1 MTIRLKPA
9 SDVAAAWHDDSVGL
23 FDTFHDALALELGVP
38 VVVTD
43 AQLEGDPRVTGNNDC
58 LVTVREGCQS
68 IDTKDDCESS
78 VDGGQDGPE
87 DLKVHGEPCVWC
99 GGQECTSKGENTCAP
114 RDWLMRGKGIAFD
127 NFVTKDWTVA
137 WCWGETADF
146 KIEFAVEPRDDIQEE
161 RVLHNIQVMSHTVVS
176 NHITDAFEDNVDWT
190 AGIQVVHL
198 ENSVVST
205 DEIPPSARYLV
216 STMQV
221 SVTPVAAITEA
232 YYDENRGLFATF
244 QETLTRELGVD
255 VTIGEIKFVSNPF
268 QEGEAD
274 CLDQQ
279 PEGCPFIADEDLC
292 EARVD
297 GRTMTEY
304 RGLKIQ
310 GQPCVWCNEGPCTS
324 NGPSRCEPED
334 YLLNGEGVNFTY
346 FLAKGSY
353 TVAWCWKHSANFE
366 IVYSMIPGTFAK
378 EMDLREKIAMMP
390 ADVVSED
397 FSDFFEQDVQWSS
410 PIRVLRLTNLVRSSR
425 TQPTTTTTTTT
436 TRPSKPP
443 VHEFVVATMQLVLGP
458 ASDVSNAWERDGSE
472 IFKFFADVLSKELHS
487 EVEVTEVALKNRL
500 QNSELSDCL
509 MPAGG
514 GCASLQEES
523 LCTKSF
529 DGSDVA
535 DMEGVSVHGA
545 ACAWCKGL
553 PCSETQPALCL
564 PYNFLTASGVTDFV
578 KAWCWE
584 RDAHFE
590 ITYVMAPTS
599 DIHAEKI
606 ISRVAEMSHEVVSQ
620 HLSKDEALGLH
631 VVSLSNV
638 VRETDVRPSAVQRVV
653 VT

>member
-1 MTIRLKPA
+1 
-9 SDVAAAWHDDSVGL
+9 
-23 FDTFHDALALELGVP
+23 
-38 VVVTD
+38 
-43 AQLEGDPRVTGNNDC
+43 
-58 LVTVREGCQS
+58 
-68 IDTKDDCESS
+68 
-78 VDGGQDGPE
+78 
-87 DLKVHGEPCVWC
+87 
-99 GGQECTSKGENTCAP
+99 
-114 RDWLMRGKGIAFD
+114 
-127 NFVTKDWTVA
+127 
-137 WCWGETADF
+137 
-146 KIEFAVEPRDDIQEE
+146 
-161 RVLHNIQVMSHTVVS
+161 
-176 NHITDAFEDNVDWT
+176 
-190 AGIQVVHL
+190 
-198 ENSVVST
+198 
-205 DEIPPSARYLV
+205 
-216 STMQV
+216 
-221 SVTPVAAITEA
+221 
-232 YYDENRGLFATF
+232 
-244 QETLTRELGVD
+244 
-255 VTIGEIKFVSNPF
+255 
-268 QEGEAD
+268 
-274 CLDQQ
+274 
-279 PEGCPFIADEDLC
+279 
-292 EARVD
+292 
-297 GRTMTEY
+297 
-304 RGLKIQ
+304 
-310 GQPCVWCNEGPCTS
+310 
-324 NGPSRCEPED
+324 
-334 YLLNGEGVNFTY
+334 
-346 FLAKGSY
+346 
-353 TVAWCWKHSANFE
+353 
-366 IVYSMIPGTFAK
+366 
-378 EMDLREKIAMMP
+378 
-390 ADVVSED
+390 
-397 FSDFFEQDVQWSS
+397 
-410 PIRVLRLTNLVRSSR
+410 
-425 TQPTTTTTTTT
+425 
-436 TRPSKPP
+436 
-443 VHEFVVATMQLVLGP
+443 MQLVLGP